1 MKDSAPLWT
10 RNFILASTI
19 NFQLILVFYLL
30 IVVIVGYAVAELGA
44 STAQA
49 GLISGLYIVG
59 TLFGRL
65 LIGKFLSRFGHRL
78 TLLTGL
84 SGFFLFSGLYFIEYG
99 IGFLLFVRAIHGFTM
114 GVASTVL
121 GTLIAQILPVSR
133 RGEGIGYYSM
143 SSTLG
148 TAIGPFLGIWLSLNF
163 DYNVI
168 FIFSSIIAFCC
179 LFTALGIKMPNLVSR
194 QETATASPPKSSWIT
209 QFIEPRAVPIAIIIL
224 LTSVCYSGVLSFI
237 NFYAKTLDLA
247 KAASIFFLMYALAIL
262 FSRPFTG
269 PLVDRR
275 GENIIMY
282 PAILILAFGLFL
294 LSQVQTASML
304 LICAGL
310 LGLGFGNIQSVCQTI
325 AVKSTSLERM
335 GLATSTFFIFLDAG
349 LGFGPY
355 ILGKLLE
362 YINYSQLYFISSL
375 LALICVVLYYLLHGR
390 KVRAPF
396 KTVNL

>member
-1 MKDSAPLWT
+1 
-10 RNFILASTI
+10 
-19 NFQLILVFYLL
+19 
-30 IVVIVGYAVAELGA
+30 
-44 STAQA
+44 
-49 GLISGLYIVG
+49 
-59 TLFGRL
+59 
-65 LIGKFLSRFGHRL
+65 
-78 TLLTGL
+78 
-84 SGFFLFSGLYFIEYG
+84 
-99 IGFLLFVRAIHGFTM
+99 
-114 GVASTVL
+114 
-121 GTLIAQILPVSR
+121 
-133 RGEGIGYYSM
+133 
-143 SSTLG
+143 
-148 TAIGPFLGIWLSLNF
+148 
-163 DYNVI
+163 
-168 FIFSSIIAFCC
+168 
-179 LFTALGIKMPNLVSR
+179 MPNLVSR
-194 QETATASPPKSSWIT
+194 QETATAPPPKSSWIT
-209 QFIEPRAVPIAIIIL
+209 QFIEPRAVPIAIIVL

-237 NFYAKTLDLA
+237 NFYAKSLDLA

-269 PLVDRR
+269 PLMDRR

-375 LALICVVLYYLLHGR
+375 LALICVVLYYLLHDR

>member
-1 MKDSAPLWT
+1 
-10 RNFILASTI
+10 
-19 NFQLILVFYLL
+19 
-30 IVVIVGYAVAELGA
+30 
-44 STAQA
+44 
-49 GLISGLYIVG
+49 
-59 TLFGRL
+59 
-65 LIGKFLSRFGHRL
+65 
-78 TLLTGL
+78 
-84 SGFFLFSGLYFIEYG
+84 
-99 IGFLLFVRAIHGFTM
+99 
-114 GVASTVL
+114 
-121 GTLIAQILPVSR
+121 
-133 RGEGIGYYSM
+133 
-143 SSTLG
+143 
-148 TAIGPFLGIWLSLNF
+148 
-163 DYNVI
+163 
-168 FIFSSIIAFCC
+168 
-179 LFTALGIKMPNLVSR
+179 
-194 QETATASPPKSSWIT
+194 
-209 QFIEPRAVPIAIIIL
+209 
-224 LTSVCYSGVLSFI
+224 
-237 NFYAKTLDLA
+237 LA

-269 PLVDRR
+269 PLMDRR

-375 LALICVVLYYLLHGR
+375 LALICIALYYLLHGR

>member
-1 MKDSAPLWT
+1 
-10 RNFILASTI
+10 
-19 NFQLILVFYLL
+19 
-30 IVVIVGYAVAELGA
+30 
-44 STAQA
+44 
-49 GLISGLYIVG
+49 
-59 TLFGRL
+59 
-65 LIGKFLSRFGHRL
+65 
-78 TLLTGL
+78 
-84 SGFFLFSGLYFIEYG
+84 
-99 IGFLLFVRAIHGFTM
+99 
-114 GVASTVL
+114 
-121 GTLIAQILPVSR
+121 
-133 RGEGIGYYSM
+133 
-143 SSTLG
+143 
-148 TAIGPFLGIWLSLNF
+148 
-163 DYNVI
+163 
-168 FIFSSIIAFCC
+168 
-179 LFTALGIKMPNLVSR
+179 MPNLVSR
-194 QETATASPPKSSWIT
+194 QETATAPPPKSSWIT
-209 QFIEPRAVPIAIIIL
+209 QFIEPRAVPIAIIVL

-237 NFYAKTLDLA
+237 NFYAKSLDLA
-247 KAASIFFLMYALAIL
+247 KAASILFLMYALAIL

-269 PLVDRR
+269 PLMDRR

-304 LICAGL
+304 LICAVL

-325 AVKSTSLERM
+325 AVKSTSLDRM

-375 LALICVVLYYLLHGR
+375 LALICVVLYYLLHDR